1 MSTTERTNPYLQGN
15 YAPVDEEVTAVDL
28 EVTGVLPTALDGTL
42 LRDGP
47 NPGGPRPANHHWFL
61 GDGMLHGV
69 RLEGGAARWYR
80 NRWVRTPAIE
90 AERGL
95 PAAPRSPVDA
105 TVGGS
110 GAVNV
115 IGHAGRILALGEVGL
130 PYLMSGE
137 LDTIEQYDFA
147 GKLSTNMTA
156 HPHID
161 ADTGEMFF
169 FGYDFGPTN
178 LRYHVAGA
186 DGSLLRT
193 EVIDTPGSTMMHDFG
208 VTATRIVFM
217 DLPVTFSLERLG
229 SGGMPFAWD
238 DGYGARLGVM
248 PRDGGNADVTWIEI
262 EPCYVFHVLNA
273 FDDGERVVMDVLRY
287 PRMFSSSRIGPD
299 EPTLA
304 TLHRWTI
311 DPAAGRVDE
320 RQLDERAAEF
330 PRLDERLA
338 GRRNR
343 YGLATEITGGAGLDG
358 AGLLRY
364 DLDRGTVERHDV
376 GAGRMAGEGVF
387 VPGGPGED
395 EGWVLSVVYD
405 RETDRS
411 DVLVIDAADFTGPPV
426 ATVHLPVRVPFG
438 FHGNWIPAGSVDAVD
453 TAGAAG

>member
-1 MSTTERTNPYLQGN
+1 MSTTERTTNPYLQGN
-15 YAPVDEEVTAVDL
+15 YAPVDEEVTATDL
-28 EVTGVLPTALDGTL
+28 EVSGALPPELDGTL

-47 NPGGPRPANHHWFL
+47 NPGGPRPPTHHWFL
-61 GDGMLHGV
+61 GDGMIHGI
-69 RLEGGAARWYR
+69 RLEGGRASWYR

-95 PAAPRSPVDA
+95 PAAPRAARDD

-130 PYLMSGE
+130 PYRMSAE
-137 LDTIEQYDFA
+137 LDTIEQYDF
-147 GKLSTNMTA
+147 GGRLTTNMTA

-161 ADTGEMFF
+161 AETGEMFF

-186 DGSLLRT
+186 DGTLLRT
-193 EVIDTPGSTMMHDFG
+193 EVIDTPAPTMMHDFG

-238 DGYGARLGVM
+238 EGYGARLGIM
-248 PRDGGNADVTWIEI
+248 PRTGGNADVTWVEI

-273 FDDGERVVMDVLRY
+273 FDDDERVVLDVLRY
-287 PRMFSSSRIGPD
+287 PRMFASSTIGPD
-299 EPTLA
+299 EPELA
-304 TLHRWTI
+304 TLHRWTV
-311 DPAAGRVDE
+311 DPTTGEVDE
-320 RQLDERAAEF
+320 RQLDDRTAEF

-338 GRRNR
+338 GRPYR
-343 YGLATEITGGAGLDG
+343 YGYATEIAGGDAIDS

-364 DLDRGTVERHDV
+364 DLDRGEVAHHDV
-376 GAGRMAGEGVF
+376 GAGRMAGEPVF
-387 VPGGPGED
+387 VPTGPGED
-395 EGWVLSVVYD
+395 EGWILAVVYD
-405 RETDRS
+405 RSTDRS
-411 DVLVIDAADFTGPPV
+411 DVIVIDAADFTGAPV

-438 FHGNWIPAGSVDAVD
+438 FHGNWIAAG
-453 TAGAAG
+453 TAG